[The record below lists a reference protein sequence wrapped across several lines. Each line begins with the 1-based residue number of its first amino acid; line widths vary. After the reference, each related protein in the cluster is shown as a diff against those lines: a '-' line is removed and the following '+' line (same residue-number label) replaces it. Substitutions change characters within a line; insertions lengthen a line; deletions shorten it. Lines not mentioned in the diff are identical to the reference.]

1 MPAEG
6 DWVLYAPFTYD
17 RSLMHNVLGY
27 ELSRR
32 IGRYAPRTKYCEVF
46 VVSGAL
52 GVSQASYHGIYVLT
66 ERISRGDQRVP
77 LAKLDELDTMEPAI
91 TGGYIVQ
98 ANDPDFGDLPFSAA
112 GKQFLYVYPKQE
124 NALPA
129 QTQYISQY
137 MDAALRAAS
146 AADGVDATTGQHY
159 STLVDVDAFIDHHIL
174 NVLIKNPDAFAL
186 SSYFH
191 KERGGPLVAGPL
203 WDLDL
208 GMGADDPWGQ
218 RSLDPTQWNTSTDS
232 IFGRSFWGPL
242 FTHAEFEQ
250 AYWARWDELLAGPFQ
265 YAELDR
271 MVGALEQEL
280 SQVEPRNRARWPESA
295 PRSDSFAAEV
305 DALRDWLAA
314 RVTWISANVGTIPAR

>member
-1 MPAEG
+1 
-6 DWVLYAPFTYD
+6 
-17 RSLMHNVLGY
+17 MHNVLGY

-46 VVSGAL
+46 LVSGGL
-52 GVSQASYHGIYVLT
+52 GVTQASYHGIYVLT
-66 ERISRGDQRVP
+66 ERISRGADRVP
-77 LAKLDELDTMEPAI
+77 LDKLEQEDIAAPAI

-98 ANDPDFGDLPFSAA
+98 GNDPDFGDQPFSAA
-112 GKQFLYVYPKQE
+112 GRQFLYVYPKQE

-129 QTQYISQY
+129 QTQYIAQY
-137 MDAALRAAS
+137 MDAALRAAT

-159 STLVDVDAFIDHHIL
+159 STLVDVAAFIDHHIL
-174 NVLIKNPDAFAL
+174 NVLVKNPDAFAL

-191 KERGGPLVAGPL
+191 KQRGGPLVAGPL

-208 GMGADDPWGQ
+208 GMGAEDPWGQ
-218 RSLDPTQWNTSTDS
+218 RSLDPTQWDTSTDS

-265 YAELDR
+265 VSELHSMID
-271 MVGALEQEL
+271 ALEQQLAQAEL
-280 SQVEPRNRARWPESA
+280 RNRARWPESA
-295 PRSDSFAAEV
+295 PRNDSFPAEV
-305 DALRDWLAA
+305 DALRDWLAT
-314 RVTWISANVGTIPAR
+314 RVAWISANAGTLPAR